1 MFDSIIIELWH
12 CVNNQ
17 NRSFLYNQM
26 KEKKYLQLYKNIKS
40 KIISGEYKAG
50 EKLPS
55 KRIMADK
62 SGCSIITVEKAYEM
76 LSDEEYIIP
85 RERSGYFVC
94 KIDVQ
99 SVSDNDASNSEL
111 VYIKDED
118 RFEKQEFEYSVWFKT
133 IRKVISEHGE
143 RLFYKSPNKGCA
155 VLRNAIADYLMRYRG
170 MIAAPERIIIGSGS
184 EQLYEMV
191 VQILGKNRIYGIEN
205 PSYAQIEAVY
215 RVADVDVRKLKMGKD
230 GITKDA
236 LKNSGVDV
244 LHVTPFRSYP
254 SGVTASASK
263 RFEYINWAKDGRY
276 IVEDDFNSEFFMPG
290 QPIESLYSMS
300 GGKNIIYINTFSK
313 SLSPSMRMGY
323 MILPEELIEIYD
335 KRRGMFSCSVPVLD
349 QYILSDFIASGNFE
363 RHLNRMRRRM
373 K

>member
-1 MFDSIIIELWH
+1 
-12 CVNNQ
+12 
-17 NRSFLYNQM
+17 M
-26 KEKKYLQLYKNIKS
+26 KEKKYLQLYKSIKE

-94 KIDVQ
+94 KIDIRGINADTSQSAEFEYIDDDVQ
-99 SVSDNDASNSEL
+99 L
-111 VYIKDED
+111 K
-118 RFEKQEFEYSVWFKT
+118 KQEFEYSVWFKT
-133 IRKVISEHGE
+133 IRKVISEQGE

-155 VLRNAIADYLMRYRG
+155 VLRNAIADYLLRYRG

-191 VQILGKNRIYGIEN
+191 VQMLGKNRIYGIEN

-215 RVADVDVRKLKMGKD
+215 RAVGVDIRRLKMGKD
-230 GITKDA
+230 GIVKEE
-236 LKNSGVDV
+236 LHGSEVDV

-263 RFEYINWAKDGRY
+263 RFEYINWAKNGRY

-313 SLSPSMRMGY
+313 SISPSIRIGY
-323 MILPEELIEIYD
+323 MILPDELLEVYD

-349 QYILSDFIASGNFE
+349 QYILAEFIAGGNFE

>member
-1 MFDSIIIELWH
+1 
-12 CVNNQ
+12 
-17 NRSFLYNQM
+17 M
-26 KEKKYLQLYKNIKS
+26 KEKKYLQLYKSIKE
-40 KIISGEYKAG
+40 KIINGEYKAG

-94 KIDVQ
+94 DIDVQ
-99 SVSDNDASNSEL
+99 SKSGNNVQSSEII
-111 VYIKDED
+111 YIKDEEN
-118 RFEKQEFEYSVWFKT
+118 FKKQEFEYSVWFKT
-133 IRKVISEHGE
+133 IRKVISEQGE
-143 RLFYKSPNKGCA
+143 KLFYKSPNKGCA
-155 VLRNAIADYLMRYRG
+155 VLRNAIADYLLRYRG

-215 RVADVDVRKLKMGKD
+215 RSAGVNIRKLKMGKD
-230 GITKDA
+230 GIAKTT
-236 LKNSGVDV
+236 LQNSGVDV
-244 LHVTPFRSYP
+244 LQVTPFRSYP

-263 RFEYINWAKDGRY
+263 RFEYLNWAENGRY

-300 GGKNIIYINTFSK
+300 GGENIVYINTFSK
-313 SLSPSMRMGY
+313 SISPSIRIGY
-323 MILPEELIEIYD
+323 MILPKELLEIYD
-335 KRRGMFSCSVPVLD
+335 KCRGMFSCSVPVLD
-349 QYILSDFIASGNFE
+349 QYILSEFISSGNFE